1 MISPLAMMET
11 VDLPS
16 GTLTFLLSDVEGS
29 TALWEAARE
38 AMAVAL
44 PRSLEIVEAVAH
56 RKDASQQRRYHL
68 RRSHRSSRHRVL
80 IGLAALLLL
89 GAPLPA
95 SAEEPAMTAVGGTG
109 IPELT
114 CVGRRLPV
122 RAHGQHRCE
131 DRPGGEHRAG

>member
-1 MISPLAMMET
+1 MMET

-56 RKDASQQRRYHL
+56 RKDASQQRRYNL
-68 RRSHRSSRHRVL
+68 RRCQPS
-80 IGLAALLLL
+80 
-89 GAPLPA
+89 
-95 SAEEPAMTAVGGTG
+95 
-109 IPELT
+109 
-114 CVGRRLPV
+114 
-122 RAHGQHRCE
+122 
-131 DRPGGEHRAG
+131 